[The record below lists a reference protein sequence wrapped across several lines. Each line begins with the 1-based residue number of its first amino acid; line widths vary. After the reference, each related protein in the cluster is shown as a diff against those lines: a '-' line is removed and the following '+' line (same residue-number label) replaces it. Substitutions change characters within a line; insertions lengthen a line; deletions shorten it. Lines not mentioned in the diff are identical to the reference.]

1 MISAAPTPLS
11 YRSIDRLPDTR
22 PCACAPS
29 MTTLRSATGCASS
42 SMTSL
47 EFQVV
52 AAVVSAEAAMFV
64 AERERI
70 DVAVVDTAR
79 IAKPLVAEPQAERM
93 PRPACGADLIRL
105 CGRHAGGGGC

>member
-1 MISAAPTPLS
+1 MTVVSLAAIAALAASAGL
-11 YRSIDRLPDTR
+11 
-22 PCACAPS
+22 
-29 MTTLRSATGCASS
+29 TGCASS

-79 IAKPLVAEPQAERM
+79 IAKPLVV
-93 PRPACGADLIRL
+93 GA
-105 CGRHAGGGGC
+105 G